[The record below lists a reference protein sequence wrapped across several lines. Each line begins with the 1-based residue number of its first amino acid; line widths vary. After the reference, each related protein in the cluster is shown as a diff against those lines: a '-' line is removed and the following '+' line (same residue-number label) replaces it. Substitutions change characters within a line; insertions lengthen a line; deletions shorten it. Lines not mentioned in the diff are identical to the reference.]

1 MLPWWELAVRPVLAT
16 LLGGLIG
23 WEREERGK
31 PAGLRT
37 LALVSLAACVFV
49 LASEQAAIA
58 SGVPPEP
65 ARAMTGVA
73 QGVGFLGA
81 GAILQSKGEIRWLT
95 TAAALWSVAAVGFAC
110 AEGMYA
116 LAVIGGGLVFVLL
129 RWVAIVEDRWFRRRE
144 QDPKR
149 KIRRP

>member
-1 MLPWWELAVRPVLAT
+1 VIPWWELALRPVLAT

-37 LALVSLAACVFV
+37 LALVSLSACVFV
-49 LASEQAAIA
+49 LAAEQSAYAR
-58 SGVPPEP
+58 GVPPEP

-81 GAILQSKGEIRWLT
+81 GAILQSKGEVRWLT
-95 TAAALWSVAAVGFAC
+95 TAAALWSVAAVGYAC
-110 AEGMYA
+110 AEGIYS
-116 LAVIGGGLVFVLL
+116 LAVIGGALVFIVL
-129 RWVAIVEDRWFRRRE
+129 RWVAVVEDHWFSQRE
-144 QDPKR
+144 KDVDR
-149 KIRRP
+149 KYRRP